1 MGLGGLWKILVL
13 VAGDLVVGLWRD
25 IVTSL
30 LGVSGVL
37 CFLGCNFWRMFC
49 CFWSPHWFL
58 LDPTAN
64 AYVIVCVFVWSLAL
78 RMGAA
83 SVGGVVASQRALGHA
98 CRVGVG
104 FDICSQLLPKPC
116 KCVFLRVS
124 SSWGEKECNEQRFR
138 C

>member
-1 MGLGGLWKILVL
+1 MFLEPPLVSLGSNRKHV
-13 VAGDLVVGLWRD
+13 
-25 IVTSL
+25 
-30 LGVSGVL
+30 
-37 CFLGCNFWRMFC
+37 CYC
-49 CFWSPHWFL
+49 
-58 LDPTAN
+58 
-64 AYVIVCVFVWSLAL
+64 VCVFVWSLAL

-104 FDICSQLLPKPC
+104 FDICSQLLP
-116 KCVFLRVS
+116 CVFLRVS